1 MGNLGNG
8 GFNWKSSI
16 HGGFSIATFDY
27 RRLTVDMSPFLRGK
41 SSNSGP
47 CSLAMLNCGRMVTLM
62 VWRYL
67 KFILTAHMFDG
78 IEMDLNSFPFLW
90 PFPNS
95 YLLASHFLV
104 STKGKKRFWAILGNQ
119 SSLVS
124 TEPRPWWQ
132 DLCRGRWEGNGFGIG
147 CPWLGEKQRDFW
159 GKSTF

>member
-1 MGNLGNG
+1 MAMGNLGNG

-67 KFILTAHMFDG
+67 KFIFEGCIPDRG
-78 IEMDLNSFPFLW
+78 WRIIP
-90 PFPNS
+90 
-95 YLLASHFLV
+95 
-104 STKGKKRFWAILGNQ
+104 LGNWLITHKGGITPRFGTAKPGFLTTYTPWDDAPYIAPRR
-119 SSLVS
+119 SIISGSLLWYFHCFS
-124 TEPRPWWQ
+124 IC
-132 DLCRGRWEGNGFGIG
+132 D
-147 CPWLGEKQRDFW
+147 DY
-159 GKSTF
+159 